1 MSSLIRIC
9 MGSACHALG
18 SAKIVRALQKR
29 LAERGLDKEIRLE
42 GRYCKNQCS
51 QGLNVEVNNVV
62 VGHVTEKDVD
72 RLIDAALG
80 GELS

>member
-1 MSSLIRIC
+1 MSGLIRIC
-9 MGSACHALG
+9 MGSACHAHG
-18 SAKIVRALQKR
+18 SAEIVRAFQKR
-29 LAERGLDKEIRLE
+29 LAERGLEDKIRLE
-42 GRYCKNQCS
+42 GRFCKNQCG

-62 VGHVTEKDVD
+62 VGHVTEADVD